1 MNVKRNVLLG
11 AIVLLS
17 STVCTTGLF
26 AQNKL
31 KLTNY
36 SSVIND
42 AGFESNDDSWTV
54 EPTYEGNATGF
65 KVDGNGD
72 NNCAEIW
79 NA

>member
-26 AQNKL
+26 AQNQ
-31 KLTNY
+31 NY
-36 SSVIND
+36 SSFIND

-54 EPTYEGNATGF
+54 EPLYEGNETGF